1 MMAVYS
7 WFIARVRVGSEENVR
22 QRCLDY
28 LKLTADNMIQDCYV
42 FRYEE
47 QRRIRGEWTKQEKVL
62 FPGYVFIVVDLSE
75 NAKKKR
81 LSDTVEI
88 EQMPGNMKPEKL
100 KEMEQEI
107 CRIKG
112 VIELLKRDGKP
123 AVLNEEEVQLL
134 RMFDDRGQRVE
145 MSEGVI
151 ERSKIKVYSG
161 PLVGKEKYI
170 RKIDRHKRRAF
181 LEMPIFGETKRVQ
194 VGLEIVSKN

>member
-1 MMAVYS
+1 MMAEYS
-7 WFIARVRVGSEENVR
+7 WLIARVRVGSEENVR

-28 LKLTADNMIQDCYV
+28 LKQTADSIIQDCYV

-47 QRRIRGEWTKQEKVL
+47 QRRVRGEWIVQEKIL
-62 FPGYVFIVVDLSE
+62 FPGYVFLVVMPESAEIEWLSG
-75 NAKKKR
+75 A
-81 LSDTVEI
+81 VEI
-88 EQMPGNMKPEKL
+88 EQMPGDMKPERL

-107 CRIKG
+107 CCIKG
-112 VIELLKRDGKP
+112 AIGLLKRDGKP
-123 AVLNEEEVQLL
+123 AVMNEEEVQLL
-134 RMFDDRGQRVE
+134 RMFDDHGQRVE

-181 LEMPIFGETKRVQ
+181 LEMLIFGETKRFQ